1 LQFDFIVIGAGMAG
15 VSAADALANC
25 GSVALLE
32 AEPRPGYHTTARSAA
47 LFAPNYGSEQ
57 FTALTRASAPFFHA
71 APERFFPTPLLRL
84 RGALYVARSDQAA
97 RLEAQVQR
105 IGRRGARVQQLSP
118 AAALERVSRLRAD
131 YLAAAAH
138 EPDVHDIDV
147 EVLFQGLLRRGRVAG
162 VQLFTN
168 TQLGSPQRQGDLWQV
183 PIGEQS
189 LRARVVVN
197 AAGAWAD
204 QVAGQFG
211 VRPLGLQILRRS
223 AALIDAPPE
232 PAVAS
237 WPIVF
242 DIDEEF
248 YIKPEAGRLLIS
260 PADEEPAAA
269 GDAYAEDLAIA
280 EAVDRIQRAFALE
293 IERVHRSWAGLRTFA
308 RDRDPVIGYDDAVPG
323 FFWCAGQG
331 GYGIQSAP
339 ACAQLAAALI
349 CGRGIPEPLAAE
361 GVSAM
366 AVGPQ
371 RLRD

>member
-1 LQFDFIVIGAGMAG
+1 
-15 VSAADALANC
+15 
-25 GSVALLE
+25 
-32 AEPRPGYHTTARSAA
+32 
-47 LFAPNYGSEQ
+47 
-57 FTALTRASAPFFHA
+57 
-71 APERFFPTPLLRL
+71 
-84 RGALYVARSDQAA
+84 
-97 RLEAQVQR
+97 
-105 IGRRGARVQQLSP
+105 
-118 AAALERVSRLRAD
+118 
-131 YLAAAAH
+131 
-138 EPDVHDIDV
+138 
-147 EVLFQGLLRRGRVAG
+147 
-162 VQLFTN
+162 
-168 TQLGSPQRQGDLWQV
+168 
-183 PIGEQS
+183 
-189 LRARVVVN
+189 
-197 AAGAWAD
+197 
-204 QVAGQFG
+204 
-211 VRPLGLQILRRS
+211 
-223 AALIDAPPE
+223 
-232 PAVAS
+232 
-237 WPIVF
+237 VF

-361 GVSAM
+361 GVSAT